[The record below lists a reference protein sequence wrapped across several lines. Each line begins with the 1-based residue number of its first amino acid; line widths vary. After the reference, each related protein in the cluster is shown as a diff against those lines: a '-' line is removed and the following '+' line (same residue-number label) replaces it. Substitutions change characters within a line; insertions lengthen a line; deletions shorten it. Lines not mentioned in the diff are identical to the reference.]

1 MALLN
6 TADLSPVLES
16 RELMWVAEIIKTSSA
31 TQTKPEE
38 KIEVALTVANL
49 SSTAPITSMIQS
61 GQVQATVNGMLVQNG
76 LATTQMN
83 TKVRVRVY
91 WVLLICL

>member
-1 MALLN
+1 
-6 TADLSPVLES
+6 
-16 RELMWVAEIIKTSSA
+16 MWVAEIIKTSSA

-49 SSTAPITSMIQS
+49 SSTAPITS
-61 GQVQATVNGMLVQNG
+61 QVQATVNGMLVQNG

-83 TKVRVRVY
+83 TEVRVQLY
-91 WVLLICL
+91 YMYILIC